1 MKIFSRKKAPS
12 ANIDS
17 TKGIAKTI
25 CEVLQDFDIACR
37 IHKTNIGPKVTQY
50 IIRLDQHNQLTKV
63 IELEVNIALI
73 LKSQVVRIVILSEK
87 DRLVS
92 IEVPSQKAT
101 TLSASSLMNTAIW
114 QRSRSKS
121 CFMVG
126 QDVYGETILA
136 DLAINRHILI
146 AGQTGSGKSTLL
158 YIILA
163 SLLTRNTPETLRLIL
178 IDPKRVEF
186 FLFNKTP
193 HLQMPIITDPEE
205 SKEAFGWLVEE
216 SAGREQLLVD
226 NSAISIDQLE
236 PRPPRIVIVC
246 DELSDLMMAYP
257 KDVELTVNKVSN
269 SPYDLGIHFIFS
281 TSRPSANVLTDPL
294 KIAMPT
300 HWALTTNS
308 QYDSE
313 SILGITGAEKL
324 LGRGDMLMKN
334 DVDDS
339 LRRVQVAHTSDEE
352 IARIIN
358 DVTKDSDK

>member
-146 AGQTGSGKSTLL
+146 AGQTGSG
-158 YIILA
+158 
-163 SLLTRNTPETLRLIL
+163 
-178 IDPKRVEF
+178 
-186 FLFNKTP
+186 
-193 HLQMPIITDPEE
+193 
-205 SKEAFGWLVEE
+205 
-216 SAGREQLLVD
+216 
-226 NSAISIDQLE
+226 
-236 PRPPRIVIVC
+236 
-246 DELSDLMMAYP
+246 
-257 KDVELTVNKVSN
+257 
-269 SPYDLGIHFIFS
+269 
-281 TSRPSANVLTDPL
+281 
-294 KIAMPT
+294 
-300 HWALTTNS
+300 
-308 QYDSE
+308 
-313 SILGITGAEKL
+313 
-324 LGRGDMLMKN
+324 
-334 DVDDS
+334 
-339 LRRVQVAHTSDEE
+339 
-352 IARIIN
+352 
-358 DVTKDSDK
+358 

>member
-1 MKIFSRKKAPS
+1 MKIFNRKKAS
-12 ANIDS
+12 TANTDS

-63 IELEVNIALI
+63 IELEANIALA

-92 IEVPSQKAT
+92 IEVPSQKEA
-101 TLSASSLMNTAIW
+101 TLSVSSLMNTAIW
-114 QRSRSKS
+114 QKSKSKS
-121 CFMVG
+121 CFIVG
-126 QDVYGETILA
+126 QDVSGETILA

-158 YIILA
+158 YTILA
-163 SLLTRNTPETLRLIL
+163 SLLTRNTPDTLKLIL

-186 FLFNKTP
+186 LPFNKTP
-193 HLQMPIITDPEE
+193 HLQMPIITDSEE
-205 SKEAFGWLVEE
+205 SKEAFDWLIEE
-216 SAGREQLLVD
+216 SVRREQLLVGGG
-226 NSAISIDQLE
+226 ATSIDQLT
-236 PRPPRIVIVC
+236 PKPPRTVIVC
-246 DELSDLMMAYP
+246 DELSDLMMTCP
-257 KDVELTVNKVSN
+257 KNIESTVGKVSN

-281 TSRPSANVLTDPL
+281 TSRPSANVFTDSL
-294 KIAMPT
+294 KAEIPT

-308 QYDSE
+308 QHDSV
-313 SILGITGAEKL
+313 SILGAAGAEKL

-334 DVDDS
+334 SVDDS
-339 LRRVQVAHTSDEE
+339 LQRVQVAHASDEE
-352 IARIIN
+352 IVRVIN
-358 DVTKDSDK
+358 NVAEDSDK